1 MWRSE
6 SGIKDFLFNHIIC
19 GIQDNPLSDPFRQKV
34 TYLVRKG
41 MFKDGSMD
49 LFKEMGNDRIQP
61 GTKREQATT
70 LESGSGYY
78 LSRIVQRLGGSIRQ
92 EANKYGT
99 AKS

>member
-1 MWRSE
+1 
-6 SGIKDFLFNHIIC
+6 
-19 GIQDNPLSDPFRQKV
+19 
-34 TYLVRKG
+34 
-41 MFKDGSMD
+41 
-49 LFKEMGNDRIQP
+49 MGNDRIQP

-99 AKS
+99 AKSWRMAKFCYEARWSKGTSGRILEWKVIGYIGWLIKMYH